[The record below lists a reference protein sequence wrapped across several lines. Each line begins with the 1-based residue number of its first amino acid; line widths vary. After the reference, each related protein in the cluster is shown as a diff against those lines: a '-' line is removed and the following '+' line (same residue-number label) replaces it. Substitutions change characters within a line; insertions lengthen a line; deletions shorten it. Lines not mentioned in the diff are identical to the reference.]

1 MKRDIAM
8 KDYSKVKFSE
18 EALSRRDY
26 MESNENE
33 FFRIAKKINERFAFI
48 PLLFGSIALKMQVE
62 DEVHTGDIDIA
73 IPHLYSPDRAA
84 LCYDLIIMMEEL
96 GYELVDYWE
105 GEFHDVK
112 NNIMVHI
119 VGDNGF
125 MEYAGIDVTEC
136 PIIQTDGAI
145 YKRFTLEQLIKSYTE
160 SAKEREDEGEDN
172 YHKVKMEIAKKA
184 IKRNK

>member
-1 MKRDIAM
+1 M

-18 EALSRRDY
+18 DALKRRDF
-26 MESNENE
+26 MVSNENE

-73 IPHLYSPDRAA
+73 IPHLYSPDRAT

-136 PIIQTDGAI
+136 PILQTDGAI
-145 YKRFTLEQLIKSYTE
+145 YKLYTLEHLFKSYDRSKLE
-160 SAKEREDEGEDN
+160 FDEGDEEQ
-172 YHKVKMEIAKKA
+172 YHHKKCEIAEKA
-184 IKRNK
+184 LMHTK